1 MCVQIGRWVDGKIKR
16 FRVII
21 TRDCNAAGEGTPGQR

>member
-16 FRVII
+16 FQEII
-21 TRDCNAAGEGTPGQR
+21 TRDCNAAGEGSSGPR